1 MMIFQRMR
9 TEAMVFRPV
18 PVMKPRNEP
27 MAALRAWAAP
37 VTLEHSQL
45 QNLLAKEDFHLFVA
59 ENKEG
64 IIIGM
69 LTLTSCSTLAG
80 EKLWIEDVIV
90 DESHRGHGTGRALLR
105 EAISYASDIL
115 KATSITLTSNPS
127 RVQARSLYRSEG
139 FEEYNTGVFRKLFP
153 VLGKALL

>member
-1 MMIFQRMR
+1 MAKVYRLKQADKTA
-9 TEAMVFRPV
+9 TERISHLL
-18 PVMKPRNEP
+18 NS
-27 MAALRAWAAP
+27 LRSAP
-37 VTLEHSQL
+37 VTLEHSHL
-45 QNLLAKEDFHLFVA
+45 QDLLAKEDFHLFVA
-59 ENKEG
+59 ENEEG
-64 IIIGM
+64 TIIGM

-105 EAISYASDIL
+105 EAISYASDTL

-153 VLGKALL
+153 VLEKALL

>member
-1 MMIFQRMR
+1 MAKVYRLTQVDKAA
-9 TEAMVFRPV
+9 TERISHLL
-18 PVMKPRNEP
+18 NS
-27 MAALRAWAAP
+27 LRSAP

-45 QNLLAKEDFHLFVA
+45 EDLLAKEDFHLFVA
-59 ENKEG
+59 ENEEG
-64 IIIGM
+64 TIIGM

-80 EKLWIEDVIV
+80 DKLWIEDVVV

-105 EAISYASDIL
+105 KAISYASDTL

-139 FEEYNTGVFRKLFP
+139 FEEYNTGIFKK
-153 VLGKALL
+153 VLLHQ

>member
-1 MMIFQRMR
+1 MAKVYRLTQVDKAA
-9 TEAMVFRPV
+9 TERISHLL
-18 PVMKPRNEP
+18 NS
-27 MAALRAWAAP
+27 LRSAP

-45 QNLLAKEDFHLFVA
+45 QDLLAKDGFHLLVA
-59 ENKEG
+59 ENEEG
-64 IIIGM
+64 TIIGM

-105 EAISYASDIL
+105 EAISYASDTL

>member
-1 MMIFQRMR
+1 MAKVYRLTYADKAA
-9 TEAMVFRPV
+9 TERISHLL
-18 PVMKPRNEP
+18 NS
-27 MAALRAWAAP
+27 LRSAP

-45 QNLLAKEDFHLFVA
+45 QDLLAKEDFHLFVA
-59 ENKEG
+59 ENEEG
-64 IIIGM
+64 TIIGM

-90 DESHRGHGTGRALLR
+90 DESHRSHGTGRALLL
-105 EAISYASDIL
+105 EAISYASDTL

-127 RVQARSLYRSEG
+127 RVQARNLYRSEG